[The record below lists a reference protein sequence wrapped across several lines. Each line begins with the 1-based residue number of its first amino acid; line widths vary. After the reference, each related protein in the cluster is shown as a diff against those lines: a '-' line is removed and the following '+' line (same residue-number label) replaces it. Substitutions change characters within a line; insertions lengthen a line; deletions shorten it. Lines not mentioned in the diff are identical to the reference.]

1 MRFLS
6 LVAIVHVICNNDDRR
21 QRRIEGE
28 VVGAAA
34 SRTRVHLHEA
44 NAGSRNPGS
53 IKKSPFPPLGIRGA
67 GNSSRNQPFPAPRY
81 RQVGCRLRFGH
92 SAFAA
97 FAGS

>member
-1 MRFLS
+1 MTALGWGTSRRSFFLAFLS
-6 LVAIVHVICNNDDRR
+6 LVAIFHVICNNDDRR

-53 IKKSPFPPLGIRGA
+53 IKNPPFSALGHPGS
-67 GNSSRNQPFPAPRY
+67 GQLFKKPAIP
-81 RQVGCRLRFGH
+81 GT
-92 SAFAA
+92 
-97 FAGS
+97 

>member
-21 QRRIEGE
+21 QWRIEGE

-34 SRTRVHLHEA
+34 SRARVHLHEA

-53 IKKSPFPPLGIRGA
+53 IKKSPLSALGRPGS
-67 GNSSRNQPFPAPRY
+67 GQLFKKPAIP
-81 RQVGCRLRFGH
+81 GT
-92 SAFAA
+92 
-97 FAGS
+97 

>member
-6 LVAIVHVICNNDDRR
+6 LVAIFHVICNNDDRR

-53 IKKSPFPPLGIRGA
+53 IKTPLSALGHPGS
-67 GNSSRNQPFPAPRY
+67 GQLFKKPAIP
-81 RQVGCRLRFGH
+81 GT
-92 SAFAA
+92 
-97 FAGS
+97 

>member
-6 LVAIVHVICNNDDRR
+6 LVAIFHVICNNDDRR

-53 IKKSPFPPLGIRGA
+53 IKKSPFPPLGIRGERDLQEKIVF
-67 GNSSRNQPFPAPRY
+67 SRHPST
-81 RQVGCRLRFGH
+81 GKD
-92 SAFAA
+92 
-97 FAGS
+97 

>member
-6 LVAIVHVICNNDDRR
+6 LVAIFHVICNNDDRR

-44 NAGSRNPGS
+44 NAGSRNPA
-53 IKKSPFPPLGIRGA
+53 A
-67 GNSSRNQPFPAPRY
+67 GERSETERVRKLT
-81 RQVGCRLRFGH
+81 RKE
-92 SAFAA
+92 
-97 FAGS
+97 

>member
-6 LVAIVHVICNNDDRR
+6 LVAIFHVICNNDDRR

-44 NAGSRNPGS
+44 NAGSRNPALAS
-53 IKKSPFPPLGIRGA
+53 VSETERF
-67 GNSSRNQPFPAPRY
+67 NST
-81 RQVGCRLRFGH
+81 
-92 SAFAA
+92 
-97 FAGS
+97 